1 MTTVSSSGIHG
12 GLADVLK
19 RGVATAGFGLVIC
32 QLVSAG
38 QMVAMAR
45 LLGPEQVGVFT
56 AGSVAVWFLM
66 VFAQNAPMQA
76 LVQREADIE
85 DAANTVLVGTFV
97 IGLLA
102 TVFFLAAAPLL
113 GYLFQDSRVG
123 VVAAATA
130 PVMLLYACSCAP
142 YGLILRAFQ
151 FKQRVIIDSS
161 AQIVSA
167 VVSVTFAVL
176 GYGVWAMVLGLY
188 ASAGAGLVLSWWIA
202 KWRPFRGRFSST
214 IWHELVSFSWPLVLD
229 EVGGRAREMCEQVLV
244 GRSFG
249 TAGLGQ
255 YRYAYRI
262 GWMPGLALIQ
272 AFGSVLYPAF
282 ARIAHDRR
290 RFRHAL
296 LRALGWSW
304 FAALP
309 VGALTVIAGQPV
321 VVLLLGNEWRFAGE
335 TTAAMAGIG
344 LGTALSSVC
353 TVAIKG
359 AGRSSQLNWM
369 TALNLGL
376 GLGLV
381 ILLLPFGLVWVG
393 VAISLTYLA
402 VGALG
407 VELARALASA
417 SHREILSCLGPTTL
431 SALVA
436 FAVVFPLERLVVRS
450 DHMIEPLALAAII
463 AECALFMIVYFLALR
478 VLAPSRFYAVRDVAY
493 RAVSRFCGPGKH
505 RQTDSNRRT
514 EKEGAGSSPTSKSI
528 PAEGQ

>member
-1 MTTVSSSGIHG
+1 MHIVSDGCPGWRSSRLSEACYIRRSRE
-12 GLADVLK
+12 LLT
-19 RGVATAGFGLVIC
+19 TAGDSGMRFY
-32 QLVSAG
+32 
-38 QMVAMAR
+38 AR
-45 LLGPEQVGVFT
+45 L
-56 AGSVAVWFLM
+56 
-66 VFAQNAPMQA
+66 
-76 LVQREADIE
+76 
-85 DAANTVLVGTFV
+85 
-97 IGLLA
+97 
-102 TVFFLAAAPLL
+102 
-113 GYLFQDSRVG
+113 
-123 VVAAATA
+123 
-130 PVMLLYACSCAP
+130 
-142 YGLILRAFQ
+142 
-151 FKQRVIIDSS
+151 
-161 AQIVSA
+161 
-167 VVSVTFAVL
+167 
-176 GYGVWAMVLGLY
+176 
-188 ASAGAGLVLSWWIA
+188 
-202 KWRPFRGRFSST
+202 
-214 IWHELVSFSWPLVLD
+214 
-229 EVGGRAREMCEQVLV
+229 
-244 GRSFG
+244 
-249 TAGLGQ
+249 
-255 YRYAYRI
+255 
-262 GWMPGLALIQ
+262 
-272 AFGSVLYPAF
+272 
-282 ARIAHDRR
+282 
-290 RFRHAL
+290 
-296 LRALGWSW
+296 
-304 FAALP
+304 ALP